1 MPRVYVK
8 SSCEYDW
15 LRGDWFVVYG
25 LDLVEGRFLI
35 WDSVCDAWVW
45 IPVDDCEG
53 LDFEKIS

>member
-8 SSCEYDW
+8 SSCEHNW
-15 LRGDWFVVYG
+15 LRGHWFVVYG
-25 LDLVEGRFLI
+25 LDVVEGRFLI

-53 LDFEKIS
+53 EDF